1 MKSSVDCRR
10 AEWRGRQACVLS
22 NGHVELTHLTGG
34 GQIVDLHF
42 LSGDPVNPFWIPH
55 WESRE
60 PMDYRDDRDA
70 PSYGSLGTGKL
81 LSAIAGNSLC
91 LEPFGM
97 PSDEEVRAGA
107 TLHGEA
113 GVSLWSAEC
122 FGGEDSGGMRLDV
135 SVPRS
140 GLDFSRTV
148 SLCEGESVV
157 RIRET
162 VTNHLDEDRE
172 IQWQQHV
179 TLAPPFVTREH
190 CRLLVPGVNGM
201 TLPSGYEGHE
211 LLAKDAQFQWP
222 LAPAAE
228 SGSIDLRIPFQ
239 RQGKGF
245 VAGVQVDPDRKFA
258 FVCAVNHP
266 RCLVFGCVFRR
277 RDFPWVTLW
286 EENHARPAPPWSGV
300 EEASAIEFGVS
311 PLPIGRAETLRR
323 GKQFGTPVMA
333 RLAARG
339 SISASYLMFLAQVP
353 AEPERITD
361 LACGD
366 DELRLLDSSGEA
378 IAAIPVR
385 SARDFLYGKD
395 EGCKASRA

>member
-1 MKSSVDCRR
+1 M
-10 AEWRGRQACVLS
+10 A
-22 NGHVELTHLTGG
+22 
-34 GQIVDLHF
+34 DLHF
-42 LSGDPVNPFWIPH
+42 LAGDQVNPFWIPH
-55 WESRE
+55 WESRD

-70 PSYGSLGTGKL
+70 PSYGPQGTGKL
-81 LSAIAGNSLC
+81 LSAIVGNNLC

-97 PSDEEVRAGA
+97 PSDEEVSAGA

-113 GVSLWSAEC
+113 GVSLWRAEC
-122 FGGEDSGGMRLDV
+122 FSEEDRGGAHFAV
-135 SVPRS
+135 SVPPS
-140 GLDFSRTV
+140 ALDFMRTV
-148 SLCEGESVV
+148 SLRHGESVIRV
-157 RIRET
+157 RET
-162 VTNHLDEDRE
+162 VTNQLDVDRQ

-179 TLAPPFVTREH
+179 TLAPPFVTHED
-190 CRLLVPGVNGM
+190 CRLLVPGTSGM

-222 LAPAAE
+222 FAPAAE
-228 SGSIDLRIPFQ
+228 SGSVDLRIPFPQ
-239 RQGKGF
+239 QGKGF
-245 VAGVQVDPDRKFA
+245 VAGVQVDPAREYA
-258 FVCAVNHP
+258 YVCAINRP
-266 RCLVFGCVFRR
+266 RRLVFGCVFRR
-277 RDFPWVTLW
+277 KDFPWVTLW

-300 EEASAIEFGVS
+300 EETSAIEFGVS

-323 GKQFGTPVMA
+323 GEQFGTPVMA
-333 RLAARG
+333 HLPARG
-339 SISASYLMFLAQVP
+339 SIRAGYLMFLAQVP
-353 AEPERITD
+353 AEPERIAD